1 MAPPASRSA
10 SGSPTTVDAAAVPG
24 PALGADRHGFVDALR
39 GFALLGILLVNIEFI
54 VQPSEVGW
62 FDYTTGPNAAARW
75 LVVALGQ
82 MKIYP
87 LFALLFGYGLAVQLQ
102 RAKPGSDALD
112 SRYRRRMIGLV
123 ILGVAHGVLFFPG
136 DILVIYGVVGSLAYR
151 LRHRSTKQLL
161 RIAMWTYALASLAW
175 LVLGLLEGLAT
186 DPADSAAPVAS
197 ADALRILSE
206 GTFVEVVVVN
216 FFFWIVTL
224 GILAIIQG
232 PAVFASFL
240 AGVALGRTTLLAQP
254 EQHRSTAIRAL
265 RWMPLGLIGAGVGAT
280 LAITGGRWATL
291 GLAVGFA
298 AAPLVAAGYVGILAL
313 VLPRLRRVS
322 AVLQAS
328 GRMSLTIYL
337 LESIVAT
344 TLAYGYGFG
353 LFGSV
358 GPIGGIGLAVAI
370 WLALSAFAVVWMRF
384 ARFGPFEWLLRSF
397 TYGRWQPLRR

>member
-1 MAPPASRSA
+1 M
-10 SGSPTTVDAAAVPG
+10 
-24 PALGADRHGFVDALR
+24 GADRHDFVDALR

-54 VQPSEVGW
+54 VQPSEIGW
-62 FDYTTGPNAAARW
+62 FNYTDGSDAAARW

-82 MKIYP
+82 TKIYP

-136 DILVIYGVVGSLAYR
+136 DILVIYAVVGSLAYR
-151 LRHRSTKQLL
+151 LRHRSTRQLL
-161 RIAMWTYALASLAW
+161 RIAAWTYALASLGW
-175 LVLGLLEGLAT
+175 LALGLLEAVVT
-186 DPADSAAPVAS
+186 DPESAVPIAS
-197 ADALRILSE
+197 ADALRVLGE

-224 GILAIIQG
+224 GILAIVQG

-254 EQHRSTAIRAL
+254 ERHGSTAIKAL

-280 LAITGGRWATL
+280 LTIVGGRWATL
-291 GLAVGFA
+291 GFAVGFA
-298 AAPLVAAGYVGILAL
+298 AAPLVTAGYLGGLAL
-313 VLPRLRRVS
+313 VLPHLRRVS

-344 TLAYGYGFG
+344 TVAYGYGFG
-353 LFGSV
+353 LFGTV
-358 GPIGGIGLAVAI
+358 GPIAGVGLALAI
-370 WLALSAFAVVWMRF
+370 WLVLSAFAVVWMRF

-397 TYGRWQPLRR
+397 TYRRRQPLRR